1 MQSKRKVKMKE
12 IFIKSL
18 RKDMEVTDFFMV
30 KSSAIRTGANGKQ
43 YLDITLGDKTGE
55 VSAKKWDVSE
65 AEQESLVQIKE
76 KEIVKI
82 KGLVTEWAGQ
92 LQLRIQRIR
101 KAAAEDGQAM
111 ADFVK
116 AAPEDTGKMY
126 EYIYKT
132 AENIGDEDLRKLC
145 LRVLTDNKERLM
157 YYPAA
162 AKNHH
167 AQLGG
172 LLYHTKRML
181 MTGERVC
188 QVYTNLNRD
197 LVLCGVIMHDMEK
210 LNEIEAAED
219 GIASGYSFEGQMLGH
234 IIQGIKTVDRLTLEL
249 GFPREKAIMV
259 EHMIL
264 SHHYEPEFGS
274 PKKPLFPEAEVLHYL
289 DILDARMF
297 DMQAALEAT
306 EAGGFSDKIWTLDNR
321 KLYKPSDA
329 NSDVNSD
336 ARPDVN
342 SDAKEEGND

>member
-1 MQSKRKVKMKE
+1 MKE
-12 IFIKSL
+12 IFIKNL
-18 RKDMEVTDFFMV
+18 RKDMEITDFFMV
-30 KSSAIRTGANGKQ
+30 KSSAIKTGANGKQ

-92 LQLRIQRIR
+92 LQLRIQKIR
-101 KAAAEDGQAM
+101 KAVPEDGQAM

-116 AAPEDTGKMY
+116 AAPEDPQDMY
-126 EYIYKT
+126 DYILKT
-132 AENIGDEDLRKLC
+132 AEGLEDEDLKRLC
-145 LRVLTDNKERLM
+145 VKVLTDNREKLM

-162 AKNHH
+162 SKNHH

-188 QVYTNLNRD
+188 EVYKNLNRD

-234 IIQGIKTVDRLTLEL
+234 IIQGVKAVDRMTLEL
-249 GFPREKAIMV
+249 DFPREKAIMV

-264 SHHYEPEFGS
+264 AHHYEPEFGS

-297 DMQAALEAT
+297 DMQAAREAT
-306 EAGGFSDKIWTLDNR
+306 EQGGFRDKIWTVDNR
-321 KLYKPSDA
+321 KLYKPTY
-329 NSDVNSD
+329 
-336 ARPDVN
+336 
-342 SDAKEEGND
+342 AKEEGND

>member
-1 MQSKRKVKMKE
+1 MKE
-12 IFIKSL
+12 TFVKNL

-30 KSSAIRTGANGKQ
+30 KSSAIKTGANGKQ
-43 YLDITLGDKTGE
+43 YLDIALGDRTGE

-76 KEIVKI
+76 KEIVKV

-101 KAAAEDGQAM
+101 KATEEDGQMM

-116 AAPEDTGKMY
+116 AAPEDPGEMY

-132 AENIGDEDLRKLC
+132 AEGIGDDDLRKLC
-145 LRVLTDNKERLM
+145 IRVLTDNKDRLM

-162 AKNHH
+162 SKNHH

-188 QVYTNLNRD
+188 QVYTNLDRD

-234 IIQGIKTVDRLTLEL
+234 IIQGVKAVDRLTLEM
-249 GFPREKAIMV
+249 GFP
-259 EHMIL
+259 
-264 SHHYEPEFGS
+264 P
-274 PKKPLFPEAEVLHYL
+274 P
-289 DILDARMF
+289 
-297 DMQAALEAT
+297 
-306 EAGGFSDKIWTLDNR
+306 
-321 KLYKPSDA
+321 
-329 NSDVNSD
+329 
-336 ARPDVN
+336 
-342 SDAKEEGND
+342 

>member
-1 MQSKRKVKMKE
+1 MKE

-126 EYIYKT
+126 EEVFHPPAGTIPHFYSLDSFGHWIQTICAQKHVDLAK
-132 AENIGDEDLRKLC
+132 AEITR
-145 LRVLTDNKERLM
+145 
-157 YYPAA
+157 
-162 AKNHH
+162 
-167 AQLGG
+167 Q
-172 LLYHTKRML
+172 
-181 MTGERVC
+181 
-188 QVYTNLNRD
+188 
-197 LVLCGVIMHDMEK
+197 EK
-210 LNEIEAAED
+210 QN
-219 GIASGYSFEGQMLGH
+219 
-234 IIQGIKTVDRLTLEL
+234 
-249 GFPREKAIMV
+249 
-259 EHMIL
+259 
-264 SHHYEPEFGS
+264 
-274 PKKPLFPEAEVLHYL
+274 
-289 DILDARMF
+289 
-297 DMQAALEAT
+297 
-306 EAGGFSDKIWTLDNR
+306 
-321 KLYKPSDA
+321 
-329 NSDVNSD
+329 
-336 ARPDVN
+336 
-342 SDAKEEGND
+342 